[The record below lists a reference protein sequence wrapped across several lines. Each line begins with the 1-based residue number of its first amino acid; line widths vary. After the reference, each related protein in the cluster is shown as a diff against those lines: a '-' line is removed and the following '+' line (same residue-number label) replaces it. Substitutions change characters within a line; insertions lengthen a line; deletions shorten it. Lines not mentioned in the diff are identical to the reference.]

1 LTELPAR
8 NTLRVKLLVIEGGG
22 VNVNCIAEPSFMDVT
37 IDTVPTVEAGVKSEA
52 TAVVN
57 TVPDL
62 TVMVQMI
69 P

>member
-1 LTELPAR
+1 MTELPAR
-8 NTLRVKLLVIEGGG
+8 NTLRVMLLVTEGGG

-37 IDTVPTVEAGVKSEA
+37 IDTAPTVEAGVKSEA
-52 TAVVN
+52 IAVVN

-62 TVMVQMI
+62 TVIVQMI